1 MALTLAAFRARWT
14 AFADVVTYP
23 DTLVDLVLQE
33 ASRRVSPVYFR
44 NRENDA
50 HGHLT
55 AHLLTLTTPGG
66 GGAQAASGIASVSA
80 GSVSVSFVQPNG
92 ATDPAGLATTSYGRE
107 FIAIRRSVGPASQVL

>member
-14 AFADVVTYP
+14 AFADPVAYP
-23 DTLVDLVLQE
+23 DELLDLVLQE
-33 ASRRVSPVYFR
+33 ASRRVSPTYFR

-50 HGHLT
+50 QGYLA

-80 GSVSVSFVQPNG
+80 GSVSVSFTQAG
-92 ATDPAGLATTSYGRE
+92 TTDPAGLATTSYGRE